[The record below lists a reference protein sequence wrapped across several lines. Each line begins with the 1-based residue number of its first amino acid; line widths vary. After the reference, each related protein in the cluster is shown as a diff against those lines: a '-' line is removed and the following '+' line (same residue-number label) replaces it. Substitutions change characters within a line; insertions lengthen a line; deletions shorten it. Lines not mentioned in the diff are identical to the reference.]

1 MSFDAFIFS
10 CDWNNYQD
18 NVLTDREFKT
28 VGAWA
33 LDSEKIKQVK
43 FAYAYLTNSD
53 KTVVKKFHINN
64 WEHAREDKG
73 YQEDWKVCFTFSHS
87 EDVFFEWNS
96 HPVQNPQYISS
107 VEMDNLPRLNE
118 EQIKVN
124 LHKSEVTPKVA
135 YYSSEGQK
143 GKERVRKPRSSST
156 RSKTKMETTREKLV
170 KVYNEKFKHIKFKD
184 LSALSSLDQ
193 QVAEGQEPEVVLTN
207 YFNSLENK

>member
-10 CDWNNYQD
+10 CDWSNYQD

-73 YQEDWKVCFTFSHS
+73 YPDDWKVCFTFSHS

-143 GKERVRKPRSSST
+143 GKERVRKPRSSSS

>member
-73 YQEDWKVCFTFSHS
+73 YPDDWKVCFTFSHS

-118 EQIKVN
+118 EQVKIN

-143 GKERVRKPRSSST
+143 GKERVRKPRSSSS